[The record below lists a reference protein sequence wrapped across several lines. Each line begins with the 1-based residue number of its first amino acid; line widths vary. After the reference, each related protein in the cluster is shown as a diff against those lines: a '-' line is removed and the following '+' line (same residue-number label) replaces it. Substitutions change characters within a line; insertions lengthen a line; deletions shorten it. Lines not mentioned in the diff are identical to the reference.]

1 MPEREAYAGLRS
13 RISVRCCTRM
23 KEKMTVKIASIF
35 IPAYVRPPYPG
46 QTPEARPQRTVDK
59 FERELL
65 ARVNGI
71 VKYKPAERLSLD
83 EARGGIVRDLTVR
96 YDFEIDTAEPALAE
110 VIQLAL
116 ALFTLEQ
123 VTVYL
128 DDTEAE
134 DFDKDAAD
142 SLSIGAHDW
151 SAA

>member
-1 MPEREAYAGLRS
+1 
-13 RISVRCCTRM
+13 
-23 KEKMTVKIASIF
+23 MTVKIASIF
-35 IPAYVRPPYPG
+35 IPAYIRPPYPG
-46 QTPEARPQRTVDK
+46 QTPEPQPQRTVDK

-71 VKYKPAERLSLD
+71 VRHKPHERLSED
-83 EARGGIVRDLTVR
+83 KSRGGIVRDLIVR

-116 ALFTLEQ
+116 TLFSLEQ

-134 DFDKDAAD
+134 DFDAAAAD
-142 SLSIGAHDW
+142 DLSIGAHDW
-151 SAA
+151 SAQT